1 MKEMVL
7 RKSLTK
13 RVHCGIIITT
23 IIIIIII
30 IIIITIIIIII
41 IIITIHYVLGE
52 F

>member
-1 MKEMVL
+1 MVL

-13 RVHCGIIITT
+13 TVHCGIIITT

-30 IIIITIIIIII
+30 IIIIL
-41 IIITIHYVLGE
+41 IIITIHFVLGE